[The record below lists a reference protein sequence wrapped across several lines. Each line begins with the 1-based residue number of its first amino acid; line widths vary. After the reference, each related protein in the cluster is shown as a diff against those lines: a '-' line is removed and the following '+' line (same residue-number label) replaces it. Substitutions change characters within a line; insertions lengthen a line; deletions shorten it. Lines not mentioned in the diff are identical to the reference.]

1 MSTLFLFFL
10 SLNIIK
16 NVISGNYGDT
26 TFSFDRYAGITVPR
40 EKKDSSLTVSRSKI
54 ISGFCCS
61 KAAKKGKTGPINTDE
76 EVCCTERDKTSLI
89 CFWSRL
95 PTGETKNELGV
106 R

>member
-40 EKKDSSLTVSRSKI
+40 EKKDSSSVYLDLSSAGPKGQVVRVYIIDSDSDIIRSYGGDF
-54 ISGFCCS
+54 SD
-61 KAAKKGKTGPINTDE
+61 AN
-76 EVCCTERDKTSLI
+76 
-89 CFWSRL
+89 
-95 PTGETKNELGV
+95 
-106 R
+106 